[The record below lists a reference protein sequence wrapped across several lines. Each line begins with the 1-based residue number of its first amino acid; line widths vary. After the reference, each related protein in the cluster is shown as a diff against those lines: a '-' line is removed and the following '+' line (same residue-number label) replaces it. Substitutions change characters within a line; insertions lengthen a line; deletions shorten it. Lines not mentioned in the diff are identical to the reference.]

1 MSGET
6 EVFSNFISL
15 GSACQTA
22 SSMEKY
28 GLRSW
33 SGPFDWLVTDS
44 LQWVLHYMETDFA
57 DFLKKENLER
67 CQENPK
73 TFVEEKGGSS
83 FAMTMNIR
91 LRISMIN

>member
-28 GLRSW
+28 GLRGW

-57 DFLKKENLER
+57 DFLKKENITSYMLTTLIEKIEID
-67 CQENPK
+67 ENQQVTIYYKFSPLNK
-73 TFVEEKGGSS
+73 LS
-83 FAMTMNIR
+83 
-91 LRISMIN
+91 